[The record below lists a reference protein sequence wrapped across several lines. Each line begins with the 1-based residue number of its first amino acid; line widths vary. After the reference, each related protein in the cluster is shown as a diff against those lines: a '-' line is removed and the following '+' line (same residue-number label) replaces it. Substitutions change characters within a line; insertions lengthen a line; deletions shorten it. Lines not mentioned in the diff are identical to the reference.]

1 MQDVIPP
8 AYLEELSLLQD
19 QISPFSTEIAFNT
32 IEQELG
38 LPIDMLFSEISS
50 EPIAAASLGQVVLV
64 ILLMSW
70 VLFFWYGLLIQIE
83 SFNLDIEINWN
94 FHFTIFRFIKPGL
107 FTADSSL
114 LSKCRGLE
122 FKLQFL

>member
-70 VLFFWYGLLIQIE
+70 VFFFWYGLLIQIE
-83 SFNLDIEINWN
+83 SFNLNIGIN
-94 FHFTIFRFIKPGL
+94 
-107 FTADSSL
+107 
-114 LSKCRGLE
+114 
-122 FKLQFL
+122 